1 MMRSHRLARRLLLA
15 SALLVI
21 LAGCENPFQPRVG
34 TERAVATP
42 PPRPTTPRKLMELI
56 RWCWINRAVPEYE
69 ELFTDD
75 FRFAFAAAD
84 SADNAPILRD
94 EEIDIARRLFLEGTA
109 SAPRANRIE
118 YEYGNQNL
126 IPLPDSRPGK
136 MSPWHQEVQAH
147 VVLHVYF
154 DDAARIDVETDVIFY
169 LVRGDSA
176 LIPKVLKERGFGS
189 DTNRWYIE
197 RWEERSS
204 GAAAAAGAP
213 AEPVSAR
220 WVGPGAR
227 ARSTADV
234 PGTVALG
241 QVTWGRLM
249 ARYRVG
255 PL

>member
-1 MMRSHRLARRLLLA
+1 MRWYRLTHRLLLA
-15 SALLVI
+15 SALLAI
-21 LAGCENPFQPRVG
+21 LAGCDNPFQPRVG
-34 TERAVATP
+34 TQRAVATP
-42 PPRPTTPRKLMELI
+42 PPRPTTPRKLMDLI

-69 ELFTDD
+69 ELFTED

-84 SADNAPILRD
+84 SADNAPILRT

-109 SAPRANRIE
+109 SAPRANRID
-118 YEYGNQNL
+118 YEYLNQNL
-126 IPLPDSRPGK
+126 VPLPDSRPGK
-136 MSPWHQEVQAH
+136 MQPWHQEVQAR

-154 DDAARIDVETDVIFY
+154 DDASEIDVETEVIFY

-176 LIPKVLKERGFGS
+176 LIPQDLRERGFGK

-197 RWEERSS
+197 RWEERGS
-204 GAAAAAGAP
+204 GAAAATSPP
-213 AEPVSAR
+213 AEPVSAT

-227 ARSTADV
+227 ARSTGAA

>member
-1 MMRSHRLARRLLLA
+1 MRLQPVTRRLLLW
-15 SALLVI
+15 SAVLAL
-21 LAGCENPFQPRVG
+21 LAGCVNPFQPRIG
-34 TERAVATP
+34 NERAVATP
-42 PPRPTTPRKLMELI
+42 APRPTTPRKLMDLM

-69 ELFTDD
+69 ELFTED

-94 EEIDIARRLFLEGTA
+94 EEIGIARRLFLEGNA
-109 SAPRANRIE
+109 SAPRANRID

-136 MSPWHQEVQAH
+136 MSPWHQEVQAG

-154 DDAARIDVETDVIFY
+154 DDAPEIVVQTDVTFY

-176 LIPKVLKERGFGS
+176 LIPRDLRDRGFGS

-204 GAAAAAGAP
+204 GAAAAAAGAP
-213 AEPVSAR
+213 AESASPLSIGSRSDRGRRTASVS
-220 WVGPGAR
+220 GPGKA
-227 ARSTADV
+227 
-234 PGTVALG
+234 
-241 QVTWGRLM
+241 TWGRLM

-255 PL
+255 RL